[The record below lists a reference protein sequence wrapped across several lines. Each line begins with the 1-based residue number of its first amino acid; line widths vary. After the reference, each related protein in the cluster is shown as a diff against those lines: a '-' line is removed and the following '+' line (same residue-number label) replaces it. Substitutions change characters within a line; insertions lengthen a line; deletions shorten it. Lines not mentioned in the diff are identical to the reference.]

1 MAAAD
6 GKSTACESGSDS
18 TTEEASRVRNWTGR
32 MWGGFQAVVATADG
46 VLLGIYDYPDEN
58 NGFNTAKSQVSW
70 G

>member
-1 MAAAD
+1 
-6 GKSTACESGSDS
+6 
-18 TTEEASRVRNWTGR
+18 